1 MSKPEEI
8 DLEKFVDMFDTAMN
22 SDNPAV
28 KRCFNN
34 LLMVVA
40 LAHAEDKEK
49 QLGPLRKLV
58 NDVTELNSR
67 MATIEKAM
75 VHTNSYVYNDMGIDY
90 NTPPIWTTTGTN
102 YGSGYV
108 PPFSGATSTFKLN

>member
-40 LAHAEDKEK
+40 LAHA
-49 QLGPLRKLV
+49 
-58 NDVTELNSR
+58 
-67 MATIEKAM
+67 
-75 VHTNSYVYNDMGIDY
+75 
-90 NTPPIWTTTGTN
+90 
-102 YGSGYV
+102 
-108 PPFSGATSTFKLN
+108 